1 MLPACAQAG
10 AGCAGSEGG
19 FGGWREVGHVKRVG
33 FGDEPA

>member
-1 MLPACAQAG
+1 MPQARAQAD

-19 FGGWREVGHVKRVG
+19 FGGRREVGHLRRVG